1 MATTDTASPDAPETQ
16 LLEEL
21 TAPSDIGL
29 GAAIEA
35 AIEAVAEQE
44 DDYKGLRQSTGPRAL
59 MVRKLLDIVVL
70 PAGKLSA
77 NERSLTADI
86 LLQVLGKVGLDLRI
100 EVATRVARVP
110 ECPSALLRMLL
121 LDDPEV
127 AVPVLTGAENIPEA
141 LLIEC
146 ARLGTTAHRRAIA
159 RRLDLTPSIADVIIE
174 FEEAELSKLLLRREE
189 FTLSPHAIE
198 VLVSRSVTDIEVQ
211 ALLLR
216 RRELEPAHGFMMFWW
231 VTGERRRRI
240 LSRFALDRTIIQDA
254 LQDLFPVVFKDANPD
269 PFVKEILTMTDRRHR
284 PRGVNGEAVSM
295 DVVKKTLAISR
306 RHPSQEVVD
315 AIGMI
320 AGVSREL
327 AARIV
332 RDPTGEA
339 YAVMCK
345 SLGVPRSDFFEF
357 LQPSDKAEG
366 AITHA
371 EAEELLGI
379 FDSMARDFAR
389 AVLRYWDWDGNP
401 RIARITGL
409 LGFDED
415 IV

>member
-1 MATTDTASPDAPETQ
+1 MATSDTASTDPTGTQPDGDESLATDNG
-16 LLEEL
+16 LE
-21 TAPSDIGL
+21 
-29 GAAIEA
+29 AAIAA

-44 DDYKGLRQSTGPRAL
+44 EGPQGLRSSTGPRAL

-70 PAGKLSA
+70 PADKISA

-86 LLQVLGKVGLDLRI
+86 LLQVLGKVGEDLRL
-100 EVATRVARVP
+100 EVATRVAKVP
-110 ECPSALLRMLL
+110 EMPSSLLRMLL
-121 LDDPEV
+121 LDEPVV
-127 AVPVLTGAENIPEA
+127 AEPILRTAQHLPEA

-146 ARLGTTAHRRAIA
+146 ARMGTTAHRAVIVK
-159 RRLDLTPSIADVIIE
+159 RLDLTSSIADVVIE
-174 FEEAELSKLLLRREE
+174 FDEVEISKTLLQREE
-189 FTLSPHAIE
+189 YTLSPHAVE
-198 VLVSRSVTDIEVQ
+198 TLVARSVTDTETQ

-231 VTGERRRRI
+231 VSGERRRRI
-240 LSRFALDRTIIQDA
+240 LSRFSLDRTIIQDA
-254 LQDLFPVVFKDANPD
+254 LQDLFPIVFREENPD

-284 PRGVNGEAVSM
+284 PRGINGEAVSM
-295 DVVKKTLAISR
+295 DVVKKTLAISL
-306 RHPSQEVVD
+306 RHPSQEVID

-320 AGVSREL
+320 CGISREL

-332 RDPTGEA
+332 RDPSLES

-345 SLGVPRSDFFEF
+345 SLGVPRGEF
-357 LQPSDKAEG
+357 YSFLRPSDTAKD
-366 AITHA
+366 AINH
-371 EAEELLGI
+371 EQAEELLGI

-409 LGFDED
+409 MGIDED
-415 IV
+415 LL